1 MNIRI
6 AAISAFLLFT
16 SAATA
21 QIVER
26 WLLQIP
32 RFKPARTI
40 VDHSN
45 NVIVV
50 GTQWNSSATAS
61 GMAAYCYNQ
70 DQQLLWS
77 WNSGLNG
84 SDFAEDAELLPDGS
98 LVVAGG
104 RGARWHLVR
113 LTPLHVQA
121 WATTIVPAGQPI
133 ADDFPS
139 RVKVDAA
146 GNVYV
151 CGYTQGPITQDAR
164 VTKLAGTTGAVMWSQ
179 VRGIQER
186 WDRFED
192 MDIDASGNVICV
204 GEVGDSDFDEQ
215 LKLAVVSFT
224 PNGTQRWAHYLLG
237 QWSDPDQNGF
247 FEIGNARAVKVAPSG
262 NIYLGGIFGDDMQ
275 FTDLA
280 AIKISSSGAIQWRR
294 QWNGTDDGLYD
305 RAYAIALGRQEQ
317 LYLTGETF
325 QNIGFNYFNSPVIAY
340 DPAGILLW
348 QDIFNSPP
356 GNNDSEDVAM
366 NILVDEF
373 DRVIMI
379 GSDWTKPGPDY
390 FVRIYTQDGSL
401 IEEISVDSPGSHF
414 DVDGVRRAAL
424 APGGKLFFAA
434 RQGGLAP
441 INGSTGTIGLIQ
453 LPVPGPSCPAD
464 FNADGT
470 SDFFDYLDFVA
481 AFAGNSLASD
491 FNADGIV
498 DFFDYLDFVSAFA
511 TGC

>member
-1 MNIRI
+1 MNLKMTVIPTCLLLAST
-6 AAISAFLLFT
+6 AA
-16 SAATA
+16 A
-21 QIVER
+21 QIAER
-26 WLLQIP
+26 WLMQVQ
-32 RFKPARTI
+32 RFQPSRTI
-40 VDHSN
+40 VDNSN

-50 GTQWNSSATAS
+50 GTQWNATATAS

-70 DQQLLWS
+70 DHQLQWS
-77 WNSGLNG
+77 WNSGLSGN
-84 SDFAEDAELLPDGS
+84 DAAEDAELMPDGS
-98 LVVAGG
+98 LVIAGV
-104 RGARWHLVR
+104 RGARWHIAK
-113 LTPLHVQA
+113 LTPLHTQA
-121 WATTIVPAGQPI
+121 WATTYVPAGQPI
-133 ADDFPS
+133 ADDVPS
-139 RVKVDAA
+139 RVKVDPE

-151 CGYTQGPITQDAR
+151 CGFTQGPITQDAR
-164 VTKLAGTTGAVMWSQ
+164 VTKFAGATGATLWTQ

-192 MDIDASGNVICV
+192 MDIDAVGNIVCV

-215 LKLAVVSFT
+215 LKLAAVSFT
-224 PNGTQRWAHYLLG
+224 PAGTQRWAHYLLG
-237 QWSDPDQNGF
+237 QWPDPDQYGF
-247 FEIGNARAVKVAPSG
+247 FEIGTARSVKIAPSG
-262 NIYLGGIFGDDMQ
+262 NIYLGGIFGDDLQ

-280 AIKISSSGAIQWRR
+280 AIKISSAGAIQWRR
-294 QWNGTDDGLYD
+294 QWNGSDDGLYD
-305 RAYAIALGRQEQ
+305 RAYAVALGRQEQ
-317 LYLTGETF
+317 LYLTGESF
-325 QNIGFNYFNSPVIAY
+325 QNIGFNYFNTPVIAY
-340 DPAGILLW
+340 DPAGVLLW

-390 FVRIYTQDGSL
+390 FVRVFAQTGEL
-401 IEEISVDSPGSHF
+401 VEELSVDSPGSSF

-424 APGGKLFFAA
+424 APGGKLYFAA

-453 LPVPGPSCPAD
+453 LSVPGTACPAD

-470 SDFFDYLDFVA
+470 LDFFDYLDFVA
-481 AFAGNSLASD
+481 IFADSLPAAD

-498 DFFDYLDFVSAFA
+498 DFFDYLDFVNAFS